1 MSPTH
6 QQQDK
11 FVMYA
16 KRCSQTR
23 QIMRGL
29 PNYAQ
34 DRQLHYAQNYARA

>member
-6 QQQDK
+6 QQQGK

-16 KRCSQTR
+16 KCRSQTR
-23 QIMRGL
+23 QIVRGL

-34 DRQLHYAQNYARA
+34 ARRLHYAQNYARA